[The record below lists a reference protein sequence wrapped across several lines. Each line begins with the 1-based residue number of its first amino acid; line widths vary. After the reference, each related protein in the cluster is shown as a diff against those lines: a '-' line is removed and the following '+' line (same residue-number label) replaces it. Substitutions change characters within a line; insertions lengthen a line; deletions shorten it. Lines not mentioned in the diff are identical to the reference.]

1 MPSSTDRKRLEV
13 PTYLYDKLIEI
24 AVDEDRTVSS
34 VVQEV
39 LIAGLHTYQPRG
51 ITVLGSE
58 RYTERAREALAYARA
73 ETVRFNHSYI
83 GTEHILLGLLQ
94 VEEGIAARVLNG
106 LGVSLEQ
113 VRERVGYV
121 IGQGKG
127 SVPAPENL
135 PFVPRARKVL
145 RLAEDEAESMEQH
158 YIGTE
163 HLLLATVREG
173 SGMAANIL
181 NSLGMRDKVR
191 PEVLRILTKTQ
202 EADTPDNTAE
212 EAEA

>member
-1 MPSSTDRKRLEV
+1 M
-13 PTYLYDKLIEI
+13 
-24 AVDEDRTVSS
+24 
-34 VVQEV
+34 
-39 LIAGLHTYQPRG
+39 AGLHTYQPRG
-51 ITVLGSE
+51 VTALGSE

-202 EADTPDNTAE
+202 EADTPDNAAE